1 MLKINVTK
9 KKMKIK
15 KIALVMAIV
24 TVLGVFGGWTWKMPN
39 FLLKFKPVKMD
50 LIEKKLPE
58 KRNVNID
65 RNNKISGEAL
75 QKFTETTFAEVL
87 KEKKNMVYSP
97 ISLYVALSMLTESS
111 QDNPVLLKLL
121 SGKSVENIRNI
132 NKEILSEQ
140 YKGKN
145 GTTVFANS
153 NWIRKGNEPYKSL
166 INNLTSIYQAQ
177 MFMVDFYNTEDVKNK
192 MIKWINQ
199 NTEGLIKN
207 IDPVVDRNF
216 EYVLINTIYMK
227 NSFISKFVKSDKKT
241 MVFSDINKKKTQI
254 PYLYN
259 SISDPLRYYSGLK
272 YEMAEKN
279 LDAGYSIVFVKPE
292 NSLNDILNREAMK
305 DIMTK
310 LNGNN
315 SGSYKMTNVKIPYID
330 TQSKIDMKKV
340 LSNIGFEGIF
350 DPAVSEYKVFKNIRN
365 LKVSDILQEAR
376 FKMNESGIE
385 AAAYTEIG
393 MVKTAL
399 PEEAKKQLDFDKP
412 FMYFVKDD
420 GGNIYFVGTY
430 VNYEGK

>member
-140 YKGKN
+140 Y
-145 GTTVFANS
+145 
-153 NWIRKGNEPYKSL
+153 L
-166 INNLTSIYQAQ
+166 ML
-177 MFMVDFYNTEDVKNK
+177 
-192 MIKWINQ
+192 
-199 NTEGLIKN
+199 
-207 IDPVVDRNF
+207 
-216 EYVLINTIYMK
+216 
-227 NSFISKFVKSDKKT
+227 
-241 MVFSDINKKKTQI
+241 
-254 PYLYN
+254 
-259 SISDPLRYYSGLK
+259 
-272 YEMAEKN
+272 
-279 LDAGYSIVFVKPE
+279 
-292 NSLNDILNREAMK
+292 
-305 DIMTK
+305 
-310 LNGNN
+310 
-315 SGSYKMTNVKIPYID
+315 
-330 TQSKIDMKKV
+330 
-340 LSNIGFEGIF
+340 
-350 DPAVSEYKVFKNIRN
+350 
-365 LKVSDILQEAR
+365 
-376 FKMNESGIE
+376 
-385 AAAYTEIG
+385 
-393 MVKTAL
+393 
-399 PEEAKKQLDFDKP
+399 
-412 FMYFVKDD
+412 
-420 GGNIYFVGTY
+420 
-430 VNYEGK
+430 

>member
-1 MLKINVTK
+1 
-9 KKMKIK
+9 
-15 KIALVMAIV
+15 
-24 TVLGVFGGWTWKMPN
+24 
-39 FLLKFKPVKMD
+39 
-50 LIEKKLPE
+50 
-58 KRNVNID
+58 
-65 RNNKISGEAL
+65 
-75 QKFTETTFAEVL
+75 
-87 KEKKNMVYSP
+87 
-97 ISLYVALSMLTESS
+97 
-111 QDNPVLLKLL
+111 
-121 SGKSVENIRNI
+121 
-132 NKEILSEQ
+132 
-140 YKGKN
+140 
-145 GTTVFANS
+145 
-153 NWIRKGNEPYKSL
+153 
-166 INNLTSIYQAQ
+166 
-177 MFMVDFYNTEDVKNK
+177 
-192 MIKWINQ
+192 
-199 NTEGLIKN
+199 
-207 IDPVVDRNF
+207 
-216 EYVLINTIYMK
+216 MK

-385 AAAYTEIG
+385 AAAYTTQIG
-393 MVKTAL
+393 RASCRERV
-399 PEEAKKQLDFDKP
+399 
-412 FMYFVKDD
+412 
-420 GGNIYFVGTY
+420 
-430 VNYEGK
+430 

>member
-1 MLKINVTK
+1 MRIRKRVLS
-9 KKMKIK
+9 
-15 KIALVMAIV
+15 ALWL
-24 TVLGVFGGWTWKMPN
+24 VLALLALPSWGQEERVRIGVFQFESKTSGVTQQQAN
-39 FLLKFKPVKMD
+39 AVMD
-50 LIEKKLPE
+50 LMTRALASSKSISVIERAQLDKVGKEIRLGQ
-58 KRNVNID
+58 
-65 RNNKISGEAL
+65 SGLVDAS
-75 QKFTETTFAEVL
+75 TAAEVGRIAG
-87 KEKKNMVYSP
+87 V
-97 ISLYVALSMLTESS
+97 
-111 QDNPVLLKLL
+111 
-121 SGKSVENIRNI
+121 
-132 NKEILSEQ
+132 Q
-140 YKGKN
+140 Y
-145 GTTVFANS
+145 
-153 NWIRKGNEPYKSL
+153 
-166 INNLTSIYQAQ
+166 
-177 MFMVDFYNTEDVKNK
+177 
-192 MIKWINQ
+192 
-199 NTEGLIKN
+199 
-207 IDPVVDRNF
+207 
-216 EYVLINTIYMK
+216 IYMK
-227 NSFISKFVKSDKKT
+227 NFFVSKFVKSDKKT

>member
-1 MLKINVTK
+1 ML
-9 KKMKIK
+9 
-15 KIALVMAIV
+15 
-24 TVLGVFGGWTWKMPN
+24 F
-39 FLLKFKPVKMD
+39 
-50 LIEKKLPE
+50 
-58 KRNVNID
+58 R
-65 RNNKISGEAL
+65 S
-75 QKFTETTFAEVL
+75 
-87 KEKKNMVYSP
+87 
-97 ISLYVALSMLTESS
+97 
-111 QDNPVLLKLL
+111 
-121 SGKSVENIRNI
+121 
-132 NKEILSEQ
+132 
-140 YKGKN
+140 
-145 GTTVFANS
+145 
-153 NWIRKGNEPYKSL
+153 KGNEPYKSL

-310 LNGNN
+310 LN
-315 SGSYKMTNVKIPYID
+315 
-330 TQSKIDMKKV
+330 V
-340 LSNIGFEGIF
+340 LRISLYG
-350 DPAVSEYKVFKNIRN
+350 
-365 LKVSDILQEAR
+365 
-376 FKMNESGIE
+376 
-385 AAAYTEIG
+385 TEIS
-393 MVKTAL
+393 
-399 PEEAKKQLDFDKP
+399 EADSYDE
-412 FMYFVKDD
+412 FVYMDVLY
-420 GGNIYFVGTY
+420 I
-430 VNYEGK
+430 